1 MQLDL
6 SEGEGEGGADN
17 RSGTFVMYNCA
28 RLATLLQSFEQQVE
42 QGETSP
48 LGLCVVVLHNW
59 PQFDNFEPQVE
70 QGETSPL

>member
-6 SEGEGEGGADN
+6 SEGEGEGGVDN

-42 QGETSP
+42 QGGTSP
-48 LGLCVVVLHNW
+48 LWLCVVLHNW
-59 PQFDNFEPQVE
+59 PQFDNFEQQVE
-70 QGETSPL
+70 HGETSPL

>member
-6 SEGEGEGGADN
+6 SEGEREGGVDN

-42 QGETSP
+42 QGEISQ
-48 LGLCVVVLHNW
+48 LWLCIAAQLATV
-59 PQFDNFEPQVE
+59 
-70 QGETSPL
+70 